1 MPQPWSGRAPK
12 NIVHG
17 SFTAARADEWAVL
30 CSVNDTSRILIYRV
44 GRDRASAP
52 VDSLLRESDVG
63 WMQGVGGDRWG
74 YSRLLQVRPL
84 RRIRAWRHDIDGQPI
99 PQPLDHDAIEQAF
112 VGKSAEAFYF
122 AGGRWYR
129 QITAD

>member
-1 MPQPWSGRAPK
+1 VPQPWDERTPK
-12 NIVHG
+12 NIIHG
-17 SFTAARADEWAVL
+17 SFTAARVGEWAVL

-44 GRDRASAP
+44 GRDRARTT
-52 VDSLLRESDVG
+52 VDSLLREADVG
-63 WMQGVGGDRWG
+63 WMQGVGGNRWG
-74 YSRLLQVRPL
+74 YSRLLLVRPL
-84 RRIRAWRHDIDGQPI
+84 GKSRAWRHDIDGHVI
-99 PQPLDHDAIEQAF
+99 PQPVDHDAIEQAF